1 MHARRSPSRLLGSW
15 AVALPAASPA
25 SAHCRQP
32 LGTRTRRIER
42 LAWPS
47 MPLMSVRMWRLCS
60 LLSCAAGQMTPGS
73 QVVAELRAAIA
84 AGEDTFALP
93 AGGIEFP
100 DGAGLSLSLSLSLSL
115 THSLSLS
122 TGQIF

>member
-1 MHARRSPSRLLGSW
+1 
-15 AVALPAASPA
+15 
-25 SAHCRQP
+25 
-32 LGTRTRRIER
+32 
-42 LAWPS
+42 

-84 AGEDTFALP
+84 AHEDNFALP

-100 DGAGLSLSLSLSLSL
+100 DGAGLSLSLSLSLS
-115 THSLSLS
+115 HSLSLS
-122 TGQIF
+122 LDGTDFLILGAKDMTISAAETGATATFPFPAID